1 MFNRI
6 LIANRGEI
14 ACRIQRTC
22 QRLGIETVAV
32 YSSADATSR
41 HVAQADYAVA
51 IGGPSPAESYL
62 RADRIVQAALES
74 GAQAI
79 HPGYGF
85 LSEKLELIDACAA
98 HGIVFIGPHR
108 AAIAAMGSKIE
119 SKRLARAAGLLCVP
133 GFDGG
138 EGDGQNPARLLHEAE
153 AIGFPVLI
161 KASAGGGGKG
171 MRRVNTASEFFA
183 QLILARQEAMAAFG
197 DERVLLEKYIQNPR
211 HLEVQLMGDRH
222 GGLVHLFER
231 ECSVQRR
238 FQKVIEEA
246 PANHL
251 PPALA
256 EALYA
261 FALAMGRAIGYDN
274 AGTVEFVVDADDHG
288 ADAKPY
294 FLEVNTRLQVEHPV
308 TELTTGID
316 LVEWQLRVASGEA
329 LPLAQSQVRRSGWAI
344 ECRVNAEE
352 PEHGYRA
359 SLGPVLGYAEP
370 QRLLGVRVDSGLH
383 VGSEVTPYYDAM
395 LAKVIGFGPTRAHA
409 KSRVQ
414 AGIEGLR
421 IEGRHTNAHLL
432 LQILNHSAFDEVL
445 TTGFLDRHFANGP
458 TIGPAEVQQRQQ
470 HQLAVATAWAAAQAV
485 TAPVWADLR
494 GFRVTAPSGH
504 AAISSVWLRDLSQSA
519 DTEPGTGEVIR
530 LTHNGPFCTG
540 PVCTGPVSA
549 GTSAPGQIVVHQA
562 SPTHWFSWLNG
573 HTIAWEVRH
582 ALARPTAASGQSEHA
597 QNLSATLPGR
607 VTELRVHPG
616 QAVTAGDPVLTLEAM
631 KLFHSLAAPL
641 TGTVRAIHVKTGDIV
656 AHGALLVEFDINS

>member
-1 MFNRI
+1 MFKRI

-22 QRLGIETVAV
+22 QRMGIETVAV

-51 IGGPSPAESYL
+51 IGGPTAAESYL

-108 AAIAAMGSKIE
+108 AAVAAMGSKIE

-138 EGDGQNPARLLHEAE
+138 EGDGQNPARLLHEAQ

-171 MRRVNTASEFFA
+171 MRRVNAAEDFFA
-183 QLILARQEAMAAFG
+183 QLTLARQEALAAFG

-251 PPALA
+251 PPVLA

-261 FALAMGRAIGYDN
+261 SALAMGRAIGYDN

-308 TELTTGID
+308 TELTTGVD
-316 LVEWQLRVASGEA
+316 LVEWQLRVANGEA
-329 LPLAQSQVRRSGWAI
+329 LALAQSQIQRSGWAI

-414 AGIEGLR
+414 AGIEALR

-432 LQILNHSAFDEVL
+432 LEILKHPAFDEVL

-458 TIGPAEVQQRQQ
+458 TNGPTIDSAEVQQRQQ
-470 HQLAVATAWAAAQAV
+470 HQLAVATAWVAAQAV
-485 TAPVWADLR
+485 SAPVWADLR
-494 GFRVTAPSGH
+494 GFRLTAPSGH
-504 AAISSVWLRDLSQSA
+504 AATTSVWLRDLSQSA
-519 DTEPGTGEVIR
+519 DAKQGAGEVIR
-530 LTHNGPFCTG
+530 LTHS
-540 PVCTGPVSA
+540 GPVSA
-549 GTSAPGQIVVHQA
+549 DISAPGQIVVRQA
-562 SPTHWFSWLNG
+562 DPTHWFSWQNG

-582 ALARPTAASGQSEHA
+582 ALARPTAASGPSEQA
-597 QNLSATLPGR
+597 QNLSASLPGR
-607 VTELRVHPG
+607 VTALLVHPG
-616 QAVTAGDPVLTLEAM
+616 QTVQAGDPVVTLEAM
-631 KLFHSLAAPL
+631 KLFHSFAAPL
-641 TGTVRAIHVKTGDIV
+641 NGTVRAIHVKTGDIV
-656 AHGALLVEFDINS
+656 AHGALLIEFEKEVTP